1 MSNFRGPDFFPSA
14 TLDALRRRAEL
25 LRVVRQFFDNHGYV
39 EVETPILSRD
49 VVVDAHLEPFCT
61 VDTDGTE
68 LFLQTSPEFAMK
80 RLLAAGATP
89 EGCTAIYQITRA
101 FRREETGRLHNPEF
115 TILEWYRVGDTHRE
129 QMEFT
134 EELVRHVFSH
144 FERQLQIA
152 DTSSDSQLST
162 LNSQLFERLSYDEAF
177 ERYLGTR
184 VLHLSGGELRELAA
198 GRGIPFPA
206 GLTDDD
212 RDEWLNLLL
221 AACVEPGL
229 AAAGPVF
236 LYDYP
241 ASQAALAVVRDERPP
256 VAERFEL
263 YVAGIELC
271 NGYHELTDPD
281 ELRRRIAEQ
290 AAIRARNN
298 RRPLPADSRLLAAM
312 CHGLPPCAGVALGI
326 DRLALLALGGES
338 LGDVT
343 AFPIERA

>member
-1 MSNFRGPDFFPSA
+1 MSDSRDPDFLPTAS
-14 TLDALRRRAEL
+14 LHVLQRRAEL
-25 LRVVRQFFDNHGYV
+25 LRVVRRFFDERGYC

-61 VDTDGTE
+61 VDGDGAE

-80 RLLAAGATP
+80 RLLAAGAT
-89 EGCTAIYQITRA
+89 AIYQLARA

-115 TILEWYRVGDTHRE
+115 TLLEWYRVGDTHRE

-134 EELVRHVFSH
+134 EELVRHVFEH
-144 FERQLQIA
+144 IRRPGLE
-152 DTSSDSQLST
+152 SQEWDRT
-162 LNSQLFERLSYDEAF
+162 PFMRLAYDDAF

-184 VLHLSGGELRELAA
+184 VLHLSGGELRELAVA
-198 GRGIPFPA
+198 RGIRFPA

-221 AACVEPGL
+221 AECVEPGL
-229 AAAGPVF
+229 RAAGAVF

-241 ASQAALAVVRDERPP
+241 ASQAALAVIRDELPP

-281 ELRRRIAEQ
+281 ELRRRIAGQ

-298 RRPLPADSRLLAAM
+298 RRPLPAESRLLDAM
-312 CHGLPPCAGVALGI
+312 RHGLPPCAGVALGV
-326 DRLALLALGGES
+326 DRLALLALGGRS

-343 AFPIERA
+343 AFPADRA